1 MGVVSHACECLSG
14 YACLDAHCDVV
25 NKPEKS
31 LPPSD
36 YVSAMIRD
44 SVSSHLIEAF
54 LDRASDAAIAIFWD
68 TYFKTRLDRLSQH
81 PVGNFVLAKAFARA
95 DSEQLSDVFEEIP
108 RQKWKDLIGEYLRSS
123 SYLVI

>member
-1 MGVVSHACECLSG
+1 MLVSVFLAI
-14 YACLDAHCDVV
+14 ACLNAHRDVV
-25 NKPEKS
+25 NKPGKP

-44 SVSSHLIEAF
+44 SVSSHLIEAA
-54 LDRASDAAIAIFWD
+54 LDRASDTALAIFWD

-95 DSEQLSDVFEEIP
+95 DSDQLGDVFEEIP
-108 RQKWKDLIGEYLRSS
+108 GQKWRDLIGEYLRSS
-123 SYLVI
+123 SCSMI